1 MHGRFGGRAQA
12 PAPWTGVHNGRVA
25 GQRVLIVEDDDEI
38 AGALSRTL
46 TREGYEPEATGT
58 AAGALERIAAEHW
71 DAIILDLGLPD
82 GDGLDIARE
91 VRGHS
96 ETPVL
101 IVTARDQVSDR
112 VTGLDAGADD
122 YLVKPFDRTELLA
135 RLRALLRRSQ
145 PPAGAAPV
153 IEVDDLVVDPARRT
167 VRRGVRVVPT
177 TPLEFELLVYL
188 GRRGG
193 APVSREELLEHVWH
207 HDPAEPTNT
216 VEVFVSNL
224 RRKLESGGEARI
236 LRTVRG
242 AGYALGA

>member
-1 MHGRFGGRAQA
+1 M
-12 PAPWTGVHNGRVA
+12 RVA
-25 GQRVLIVEDDDEI
+25 GQRVLIVEDDEEI

-46 TREGYEPEATGT
+46 AREGYAPACAGT
-58 AAGALERIAAEHW
+58 VAAALEQIAAEHW

-82 GDGLDIARE
+82 GDGLDIARS
-91 VRGHS
+91 VRATS
-96 ETPVL
+96 ETPIL
-101 IVTARDQVSDR
+101 MVTARDEVSAR

-122 YLVKPFDRTELLA
+122 YLVKPFDRAELLA

-145 PPAGAAPV
+145 PPAGSEAEIVVA
-153 IEVDDLVVDPARRT
+153 DLVIDPARRS
-167 VRRGVRVVPT
+167 VRRGVRVVPA
-177 TPLEFELLVYL
+177 TPLEFELLLYL

-207 HDPAEPTNT
+207 HDPTEPTNT

-224 RRKLESGGEARI
+224 RRKLESGGEPRL

>member
-1 MHGRFGGRAQA
+1 MAGRPSAH
-12 PAPWTGVHNGRVA
+12 PVHTVGVA
-25 GQRVLIVEDDDEI
+25 GQRVLIVEDDEEI

-46 TREGYEPEATGT
+46 AREGYEPTCTGT
-58 AAGALERIAAEHW
+58 VAGALERIAAEHW

-82 GDGLDIARE
+82 GDGIDIARE
-91 VRGHS
+91 VRAS
-96 ETPVL
+96 NETPILV
-101 IVTARDQVSDR
+101 VTARDDVTDR
-112 VTGLDAGADD
+112 VIGLDAGADD
-122 YLVKPFDRTELLA
+122 YLSKPFDRTELLA
-135 RLRALLRRSQ
+135 RLRALLRRAQ
-145 PPAGAAPV
+145 PPAGAAPEIV
-153 IEVDDLVVDPARRT
+153 VEDLVIDPVRRT

-177 TPLEFELLVYL
+177 TPLELELLIYL

-193 APVSREELLEHVWH
+193 APVAREELLEQVWH

-224 RRKLESGGEARI
+224 RRKLESGGEPRL

>member
-1 MHGRFGGRAQA
+1 M
-12 PAPWTGVHNGRVA
+12 
-25 GQRVLIVEDDDEI
+25 LIVEDDEEI

-46 TREGYEPEATGT
+46 AREGYVPACSGT
-58 AAGALERIAAEHW
+58 VADALEQIEAEHW

-82 GDGLDIARE
+82 GDGLDIARS
-91 VRGHS
+91 VRVTS
-96 ETPVL
+96 ETPIL
-101 IVTARDQVSDR
+101 MVTARDEVSAR

-145 PPAGAAPV
+145 PPAGSAAEIV
-153 IEVDDLVVDPARRT
+153 VGDLVIDPARRA
-167 VRRGVRVVPT
+167 VRRGVRVIAT
-177 TPLEFELLVYL
+177 TPLEFELLLYL

-193 APVSREELLEHVWH
+193 APVSREELLEQVWH
-207 HDPAEPTNT
+207 HDPTEPTNT

-224 RRKLESGGEARI
+224 RRKLESGGEPRL

>member
-1 MHGRFGGRAQA
+1 M
-12 PAPWTGVHNGRVA
+12 
-25 GQRVLIVEDDDEI
+25 LIVEDDDEI
-38 AGALSRTL
+38 AGAVARALA
-46 TREGYEPEATGT
+46 REGYEPTCTATV
-58 AAGALERIAAEHW
+58 AGALERVASEHW
-71 DAIILDLGLPD
+71 DAILLDLGLPD
-82 GDGLDIARE
+82 GDGLDVARE
-91 VRGHS
+91 VRATS
-96 ETPVL
+96 DTPVL
-101 IVTARDQVSDR
+101 VVTARDEVSSR
-112 VTGLDAGADD
+112 VAGLDAGADD

-145 PPAGAAPV
+145 PARGSDPALE
-153 IEVDDLVVDPARRT
+153 IDDLVIDQARRA
-167 VRRGVRVVPT
+167 VRRGNRVVAT

-193 APVSREELLEHVWH
+193 APVSRDELLANVWH

-224 RRKLESGGEARI
+224 RRKMESGGEPRL

>member
-1 MHGRFGGRAQA
+1 MK
-12 PAPWTGVHNGRVA
+12 NVA

-46 TREGYEPEATGT
+46 TREGYEPSCA
-58 AAGALERIAAEHW
+58 ASVAGALQRIAAEHW

-91 VRGHS
+91 VRASS
-96 ETPVL
+96 ETPIL
-101 IVTARDQVSDR
+101 MVTARDDVSAR

-145 PPAGAAPV
+145 PPVGAAPV
-153 IEVDDLVVDPARRT
+153 IEVEDMVIDPTRRA

-207 HDPAEPTNT
+207 HDPTEPTNT

-224 RRKLESGGEARI
+224 RRKMEAEGEPRL

>member
-1 MHGRFGGRAQA
+1 M
-12 PAPWTGVHNGRVA
+12 
-25 GQRVLIVEDDDEI
+25 LIVEDDEEI

-46 TREGYEPEATGT
+46 AREGYAPTCAGT
-58 AAGALERIAAEHW
+58 VASAHEQIAAEHW

-82 GDGLDIARE
+82 GDGLDIARS
-91 VRGHS
+91 VRASS
-96 ETPVL
+96 ETPIL
-101 IVTARDQVSDR
+101 MVTARDEVSAR

-122 YLVKPFDRTELLA
+122 YLVKPFDRAELLA

-145 PPAGAAPV
+145 PPAGSAAEIV
-153 IEVDDLVVDPARRT
+153 VADLVIDPARRS
-167 VRRGVRVVPT
+167 VRRGVRVVPA
-177 TPLEFELLVYL
+177 TPLEFELLLYL

-207 HDPAEPTNT
+207 HDPTEPTNT

-224 RRKLESGGEARI
+224 RRKLESGGEPRL

>member
-1 MHGRFGGRAQA
+1 M
-12 PAPWTGVHNGRVA
+12 A

-38 AGALSRTL
+38 AGALTRTL
-46 TREGYEPEATGT
+46 AREGYDPSSAAT
-58 AAGALERIAAEHW
+58 AAAALERIAAEHW

-82 GDGLDIARE
+82 GDGLDIARS
-91 VRGHS
+91 VRATH
-96 ETPVL
+96 ETPIL
-101 IVTARDQVSDR
+101 MVTARDDVSAR

-145 PPAGAAPV
+145 PPAGSAPT
-153 IEVDDLVVDPARRT
+153 IEVDDLVIDRARRL

-193 APVSREELLEHVWH
+193 TPVSREELLEHVWH
-207 HDPAEPTNT
+207 HDPTEPTNT

-224 RRKLESGGEARI
+224 RRKMESGGEPRL